1 MQRLYYSI
9 SEVAQILDE
18 ETYVLRYWEKEF
30 PQVSPKKNKSGKR
43 IYSDSDI
50 AILKIVK
57 KLLRDD
63 KLSILGAKEQIAKFN
78 FEPVSEKLF
87 IEEET
92 QLFEHSNELEN
103 LNGINSEIL
112 KKLKDFLLEIKKNIE
127 NI

>member
-43 IYSDSDI
+43 VYSDADI
-50 AILKIVK
+50 SILKIVK

-87 IEEET
+87 LEEES
-92 QLFEHSNELEN
+92 QYQEN
-103 LNGINSEIL
+103 ITSKNGFKRINPEIL
-112 KKLKDFLLEIKKNIE
+112 LKIKDFLSDIKKIIE

>member
-43 IYSDSDI
+43 VYSDSDI
-50 AILKIVK
+50 SILKIVK
-57 KLLRDD
+57 KLLRED

-87 IEEET
+87 IEET
-92 QLFEHSNELEN
+92 RFLDN
-103 LNGINSEIL
+103 NSIKDGLGVTNSDFLLTL
-112 KKLKDFLLEIKKNIE
+112 KGFLLEIKKNIE
-127 NI
+127 KI